1 MTNDQRF
8 SLILLAIGT
17 AVALVGWFVRYMIG
31 GMRADTEA
39 NTAAINNLTRELG
52 QLRIEMA
59 ERGAADARA
68 EAAEL
73 RRRHRL
79 WLR

>member
-1 MTNDQRF
+1 M
-8 SLILLAIGT
+8 LAIGS
-17 AVALVGWFVRYMIG
+17 AVALMGWFLRYMIG

-39 NTAAINNLTRELG
+39 NTEAINLLTRELG
-52 QLRIEMA
+52 QLRVEMA

-73 RRRHRL
+73 RRQRHR
-79 WLR
+79 RDR